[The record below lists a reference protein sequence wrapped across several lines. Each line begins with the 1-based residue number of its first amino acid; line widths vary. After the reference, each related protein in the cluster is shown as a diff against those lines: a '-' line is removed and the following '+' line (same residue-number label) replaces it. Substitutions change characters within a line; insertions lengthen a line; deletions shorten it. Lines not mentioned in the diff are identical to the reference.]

1 MNITIKTKR
10 KKGELV
16 EYLIKSQKE
25 LIKECHEDYKTEK
38 IQEVIKRLKAKN
50 ESSKFNSF
58 K

>member
-25 LIKECHEDYKTEK
+25 LIKECHEDYKSEK

-50 ESSKFNSF
+50 KLLNGI
-58 K
+58 

>member
-1 MNITIKTKR
+1 MNITIKSKR

-38 IQEVIKRLKAKN
+38 IKEVIERLKAKN
-50 ESSKFNSF
+50 ESLIFNLI

>member
-1 MNITIKTKR
+1 MNITIKSKR

-25 LIKECHEDYKTEK
+25 LVKECHEDYKTEK
-38 IQEVIKRLKAKN
+38 IKEVIERLKAKN
-50 ESSKFNSF
+50 ESLIFNLI

>member
-1 MNITIKTKR
+1 MNITIKSKR

-38 IQEVIKRLKAKN
+38 IKEVIKRLKAKN
-50 ESSKFNSF
+50 ESLIFNLI

>member
-10 KKGELV
+10 KNGELV

-50 ESSKFNSF
+50 ESLIFNLL